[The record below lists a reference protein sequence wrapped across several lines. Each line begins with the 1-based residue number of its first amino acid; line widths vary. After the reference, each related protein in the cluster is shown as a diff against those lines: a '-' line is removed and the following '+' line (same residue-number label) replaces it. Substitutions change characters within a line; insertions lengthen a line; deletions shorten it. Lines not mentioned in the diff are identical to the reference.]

1 MPRMVCGGGRQ
12 EGGVCFFW
20 GGAFGFWR
28 NGGANEPI
36 PLLFRI
42 KWFDHC
48 AGRYSSNRAFFACLE
63 TGRLKTVV
71 RSNGFN
77 PLKIKKYRR
86 NDNIVLQTGFIVVQ
100 NLLDGQH
107 DIT

>member
-1 MPRMVCGGGRQ
+1 M
-12 EGGVCFFW
+12 
-20 GGAFGFWR
+20 
-28 NGGANEPI
+28 
-36 PLLFRI
+36 
-42 KWFDHC
+42 
-48 AGRYSSNRAFFACLE
+48 RAFFACLG
-63 TGRLKTVV
+63 TGRLKTAV

-77 PLKIKKYRR
+77 PLKIKKYRK